1 MGEAKVEKGSVLAPK
16 SLPDATPILLD
27 NGIEATIHWTAEHWL
42 DDSIAYAPQQSFIR
56 HGTLR
61 DNILFGQPMW
71 RERYQEALRQAAL
84 LPDLEI
90 LEDGDMTE
98 VGENGVTLVSPTV
111 FTSSLIAY
119 LGIEWWPESKGQPC
133 ALHLLPRFNY
143 LP

>member
-27 NGIEATIHWTAEHWL
+27 NEVEAAVHWTAQHWL
-42 DDSIAYAPQQSFIR
+42 NDSIAYAPQQSFIR

-71 RERYQEALRQAAL
+71 RERYQEVLRQAAL
-84 LPDLEI
+84 LQDLEI

-98 VGENGVTLVSPTV
+98 VGENGVTLVRPVVS
-111 FTSSLIAY
+111 TSFPL
-119 LGIEWWPESKGQPC
+119 
-133 ALHLLPRFNY
+133 
-143 LP
+143 